1 MILLRIQVKL
11 KLKRKPLMNKMNRML
26 TKRLLAEMMTKLK
39 MLPMRLRRRPHLRVG
54 EQPEAGVDV
63 DVDPVVGE
71 VPN

>member
-11 KLKRKPLMNKMNRML
+11 KLKRKPLMNKKL
-26 TKRLLAEMMTKLK
+26 TKRPLAEMMTKLK
-39 MLPMRLRRRPHLRVG
+39 MLPMRPRRRPHLHVG
-54 EQPEAGVDV
+54 EQAEVGVDV